1 MLRSSGIFFS
11 HLLPKGFDHHCRY
24 LNVCVGGRSYPAW
37 FSFVALLFVLMVMCS
52 FAHFHLLSDPS
63 SHDLHESQPV
73 VFYIFASIAGC
84 ISSMESLFLLALLAQ
99 HTYFCL
105 VGITT
110 LEYIKDQA
118 SAFPGLPPNGWREAV
133 ERGECFD
140 CGGLLELVEPPDVN
154 EVLYCSICQGD
165 VAKAGVVC
173 WQCDIC
179 DLCSVCPLCYR
190 LASSTSTVVTYRA
203 GAKHVVSRCEQL
215 GLALYLSTRS
225 IRIWDGRTVKT
236 PWLCAGS
243 ATGGGAWAAKPQEPL
258 LPYTWTTRG
267 LDFVAHRGLDL
278 YLRLYQPAGGER
290 HEAVTA
296 LQKSVIESTGS
307 SLREYLAEGLVQH
320 TGSSEAAESDG
331 PQRSALPTASA
342 STASIPAE
350 LTEKVWCVL
359 DVKALYSFLDLATLL
374 PATIVCKA
382 WRELDGFALGRVE
395 IAGEVWCS
403 YNGHHHSGLS
413 GAPFLFRFER
423 QLQPFT
429 EQYLPERMKWQH
441 KKKEVTEVPFRKL
454 PGRLVRA
461 RRWHV
466 VETWDDSFHSSC
478 GWSHTKWVVEAEDG
492 CRFVFSRDCP
502 VGRVCASRAL
512 LGPAADNTLNV
523 PLWAG
528 SAVVKDKETRKD
540 SPLCRASAL
549 RRRSQAV
556 MGVLD
561 LTRSRSQ
568 GGGSSCKT
576 AWTPNGSTSGE
587 QREHRAI
594 SRRTISAVVAAV
606 EGHGGE
612 TKDTWT
618 CCPCGRRQEEAE
630 SESSTEEGD
639 DAG

>member
-1 MLRSSGIFFS
+1 ME
-11 HLLPKGFDHHCRY
+11 GFDHHCRY

-203 GAKHVVSRCEQL
+203 
-215 GLALYLSTRS
+215 
-225 IRIWDGRTVKT
+225 
-236 PWLCAGS
+236 
-243 ATGGGAWAAKPQEPL
+243 
-258 LPYTWTTRG
+258 
-267 LDFVAHRGLDL
+267 
-278 YLRLYQPAGGER
+278 
-290 HEAVTA
+290 
-296 LQKSVIESTGS
+296 
-307 SLREYLAEGLVQH
+307 
-320 TGSSEAAESDG
+320 
-331 PQRSALPTASA
+331 
-342 STASIPAE
+342 
-350 LTEKVWCVL
+350 
-359 DVKALYSFLDLATLL
+359 
-374 PATIVCKA
+374 
-382 WRELDGFALGRVE
+382 
-395 IAGEVWCS
+395 
-403 YNGHHHSGLS
+403 
-413 GAPFLFRFER
+413 
-423 QLQPFT
+423 
-429 EQYLPERMKWQH
+429 
-441 KKKEVTEVPFRKL
+441 
-454 PGRLVRA
+454 
-461 RRWHV
+461 
-466 VETWDDSFHSSC
+466 
-478 GWSHTKWVVEAEDG
+478 
-492 CRFVFSRDCP
+492 
-502 VGRVCASRAL
+502 
-512 LGPAADNTLNV
+512 
-523 PLWAG
+523 
-528 SAVVKDKETRKD
+528 
-540 SPLCRASAL
+540 SAL

-556 MGVLD
+556 MGALD